1 MFPRWSTTWPS
12 SWSTSPALAAVC
24 PTWSCTRWCSRCW
37 VRGMRSTPKPE
48 TWRTWAWGFKVV
60 LHVTSGILSG
70 IWSGIL
76 FRHLIWHLVW
86 HFILAFFFWHWI
98 WYFIL
103 AFDLAFY
110 SGILSGISFLALDLV
125 FYSGMWFGIWFGIL
139 FWHFIWHFI
148 LAFSLAFY
156 YGIFIWHFILAFYLA
171 FYLAFRTQFSRRT
184 PIHFCLVQDWVKRE
198 APNIRCI
205 LVHALLLCKRAE
217 SSRSQ
222 KIRFLKQFMHKLV
235 ADGGNCSYLNHSV
248 GHPYK
253 YYQHIYYIYNRIL

>member
-60 LHVTSGILSG
+60 LHV
-70 IWSGIL
+70 
-76 FRHLIWHLVW
+76 HIWHFIWDLVW
-86 HFILAFFFWHWI
+86 HFILAFD
-98 WYFIL
+98 L

-110 SGILSGISFLALDLV
+110 SGIFFLALDLV
-125 FYSGMWFGIWFGIL
+125 FYSGIWFGIWFGIL
-139 FWHFIWHFI
+139 FWHFIWDFIPGIGFGILFWHLIWHFIWHFI
-148 LAFSLAFY
+148 LAFYLAFY
-156 YGIFIWHFILAFYLA
+156 SGILLWHFIWHFILAFYLA

-253 YYQHIYYIYNRIL
+253 YYQHIIW